1 MPLPWRPQSQ
11 SDASDMLALGHFFQR
26 ILFHHLKDF
35 GGFSHSKMAETCHW
49 LRSAFFF
56 LGKSFLFLFFL
67 SRSLWCT
74 DFNVFVVGNV
84 HKFFFFSTK
93 FSRVNPSI
101 YGRNSWSFTISFSF
115 KQKMAARFSQ
125 RPMDGHWPVPAPKF
139 INKFHFRQQP
149 KHNDPLDVHWIFVAC
164 HVSKRWPKHFYEINC
179 RVSSYAKFQPAR
191 GPR

>member
-1 MPLPWRPQSQ
+1 MTTTEPIRCIWHACAWTFFSTNFVSSSQRFRRVFSQQNGGNLPLVTLS
-11 SDASDMLALGHFFQR
+11 
-26 ILFHHLKDF
+26 I
-35 GGFSHSKMAETCHW
+35 
-49 LRSAFFF
+49 
-56 LGKSFLFLFFL
+56 FL
-67 SRSLWCT
+67 SRKVIFVSFLLISVAMVHWFQRFCCGKCT
-74 DFNVFVVGNV
+74 QV
-84 HKFFFFSTK
+84 FFFFSTK

-101 YGRNSWSFTISFSF
+101 SGRNSWSFTISFSF

-149 KHNDPLDVHWIFVAC
+149 KHNDPLDVHWIFLAC